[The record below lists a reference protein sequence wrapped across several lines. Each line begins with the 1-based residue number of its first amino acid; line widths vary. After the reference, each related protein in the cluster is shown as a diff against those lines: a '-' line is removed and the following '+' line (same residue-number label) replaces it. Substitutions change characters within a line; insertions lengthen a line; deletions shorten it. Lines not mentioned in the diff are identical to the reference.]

1 MNPQMDLE
9 VRLPLA
15 FYYESKTPLP
25 IPDVIRALSALDRMS
40 PAMPAFFSS
49 LSGAQVQSCE
59 LRVEK
64 VESGSLKEYLELV
77 LKCLN
82 QAEKDKLEKWLMTTK
97 FGTGLRYTAIA
108 GVAAAAFI
116 VVAASAISLADKAAG
131 NNAPSIQ
138 ATNSVVM
145 VAGQDMFNSSPQQL
159 DKAVEAALST
169 DRKRVATAALDFVKP
184 AAGQN
189 GGAIYAGD
197 DKSSPLVISHAAS
210 RDAPDKAVFSPV
222 SQELKY
228 QNVDVDI
235 RSLNRDSD
243 KTGWVARIPS
253 IANKKKLPMY
263 FEPGLD
269 NSKAGIS
276 QVIKADITV
285 SYDPDPQSGALV
297 PKSFTVTAI
306 H

>member
-1 MNPQMDLE
+1 MNLQMDFE
-9 VRLPLA
+9 VKLPLA

-25 IPDVIRALSALDRMS
+25 IPDVIKALSALDRMS
-40 PAMPAFFSS
+40 AAMPAFFSS
-49 LSGAQVQSCE
+49 LSGAKIQSCE
-59 LRVEK
+59 LLVKK
-64 VESGSLKEYLELV
+64 VESGSLKEYLNLV

-97 FGTGLRYTAIA
+97 LGTGLRYTAIA
-108 GVAAAAFI
+108 GVASAAFI
-116 VVAASAISLADKAAG
+116 VLASSAMTLVDKAIG

-145 VAGQDMFNSSPQQL
+145 VAGQDMFNSSPQEL
-159 DKAVEAALST
+159 NKAIEAALST

-197 DKSSPLVISHAAS
+197 DKSSSLVISHAAS
-210 RDAPDKAVFSPV
+210 RDAPDKAVFSATP
-222 SQELKY
+222 QELKY
-228 QNVDVDI
+228 TNVDVDI

-243 KTGWVARIPS
+243 KSGWVARIPT
-253 IANKKKLPMY
+253 IASKKKLPMY

-269 NSKAGIS
+269 NSKARANQI
-276 QVIKADITV
+276 IKADITV
-285 SYDPDPQSGALV
+285 SYDPDPQTGALV
-297 PKSFTVTAI
+297 PKHFTVTTI

>member
-1 MNPQMDLE
+1 MDFE

-15 FYYESKTPLP
+15 FYYESKAPLP
-25 IPDVIRALSALDRMS
+25 IPDVIKALSALDRMS
-40 PAMPAFFSS
+40 TGMPAFFSS
-49 LSGAQVQSCE
+49 LSGAKVESCV
-59 LRVEK
+59 LQVEK

-82 QAEKDKLEKWLMTTK
+82 QVEKDKLEKWLMTTK
-97 FGTGLRYTAIA
+97 FGSGVRYTAIA

-116 VVAASAISLADKAAG
+116 VVASSAVTLVDKAVG

-145 VAGQDMFNSSPQQL
+145 VAGQDMFNSTPQAL
-159 DKAVEAALST
+159 SKAIEAALST
-169 DRKRVATAALDFVKP
+169 DRKRIASASLDFVKP
-184 AAGQN
+184 AAGPN

-197 DKSSPLVISHAAS
+197 DKTSPLTISHAAS
-210 RDAPDKAVFSPV
+210 RDAPDKAVFSATA
-222 SQELKY
+222 QELKY
-228 QNVDVDI
+228 ANVDVDI

-243 KTGWVARIPS
+243 KSGWVARIPT
-253 IANKKKLPMY
+253 IAKKKKLPMH

-269 NSKAGIS
+269 SSKARVN
-276 QVIKADITV
+276 QLIKADITV
-285 SYDPDPQSGALV
+285 SYDPDPETGALV
-297 PKSFTVTAI
+297 PKKFTVTAI